1 LNVQWLRVPLTL
13 PFQNTVHWASS
24 LHRVLHWKGK
34 WNPDYTEGNRIMNKM
49 LGHISAAS
57 LPLRTYYEDAVFA
70 KVANLWRRKVLILTT
85 VAVALLLGVLV
96 SVLLPT
102 RYTADAF
109 VRVGFTSSDTA
120 SGNNGGSIISVDASA
135 LVETHSRVFKTH
147 QLARRVVESLGFER
161 LGAEAGQG
169 RLPSWLQVF
178 FGGGVQSPGYREDFA
193 AAKLLRSLTV
203 KTDPRAYLI
212 TVSYSAGNPELAAL
226 IANAFVTES
235 LKVYA
240 LQRLNEQRASAQAAL
255 SDLITTLGER
265 HPSVTRARVKLAGVE
280 AQLEAEKLNSKSA
293 ASGSVMAAQAIAV
306 PSSPNPQLLVGI
318 ALLVGL
324 IAGIVIAVVLDRLD
338 KPLPSGKMARAGRG
352 QAGDNATASARPPP
366 ATNGAE
372 VAARSAAVRQS
383 E

>member
-1 LNVQWLRVPLTL
+1 L

-24 LHRVLHWKGK
+24 LHRVLPWKGK
-34 WNPDYTEGNRIMNKM
+34 WKLDHTEGNRIMNKM

-57 LPLRTYYEDAVFA
+57 LPLRAYYEDAVFA
-70 KVANLWRRKVLILTT
+70 KVANLWRRKVLILAA

-109 VRVGFTSSDTA
+109 VRVGFTSSETA

-147 QLARRVVESLGFER
+147 QLARRVVEILGFER

-169 RLPSWLQVF
+169 RLPSWLQVLV
-178 FGGGVQSPGYREDFA
+178 GGGVSSPGYREDIA
-193 AAKLLRSLTV
+193 AAKLLRNLTV

-226 IANAFVTES
+226 IANAFVAES
-235 LKVYA
+235 LKVHA

-255 SDLITTLGER
+255 SELITTLGER
-265 HPSVTRARVKLAGVE
+265 HPSVARARVKLAGVA

-293 ASGSVMAAQAIAV
+293 PNESVIAAQAIAV

-324 IAGIVIAVVLDRLD
+324 IAGVGIAVVLDRFD
-338 KPLPSGKMARAGRG
+338 KPLPSGKMARAGVRRGANRAGRG
-352 QAGDNATASARPPP
+352 QAGDDATASARPPL

-372 VAARSAAVRQS
+372 VAARSAAVHQS